1 MNKNNSTPFQNFDID
16 RQKRAEIKKQ
26 KPKCI
31 WLTGLSGSGKSTI
44 ANALDKDFT
53 ESGLHSY
60 ILDGDNIRNTLCS
73 DLSFTDQDRHENIRR
88 VAEVSKL
95 MFDAGLIVICALISP
110 FIKDRAFARSLFN
123 AGDFIEV
130 FVNTP
135 IDVIINRD
143 PKGHYK
149 NAQRG
154 LIENFTGFDSE
165 YQIPEDPEVVIE
177 TNLINI
183 DESILKIKEFIDK

>member
-1 MNKNNSTPFQNFDID
+1 MNKNNFIPFQNFDID

-154 LIENFTGFDSE
+154 IIKNFTGFDSE
-165 YQIPEDPEVVIE
+165 YQIPENPEVVID
-177 TNLINI
+177 TNLISI

>member
-1 MNKNNSTPFQNFDID
+1 
-16 RQKRAEIKKQ
+16 
-26 KPKCI
+26 
-31 WLTGLSGSGKSTI
+31 
-44 ANALDKDFT
+44 
-53 ESGLHSY
+53 
-60 ILDGDNIRNTLCS
+60 
-73 DLSFTDQDRHENIRR
+73 
-88 VAEVSKL
+88 

-130 FVNTP
+130 FVDTP
-135 IDVIINRD
+135 IDVIISRD